1 MEQTITKYRVH
12 HAPGTSYTEF
22 ATRAEAEAFVTSVGE
37 ATIEVITEVLP
48 PEGT

>member
-1 MEQTITKYRVH
+1 MDTVITKYRVH
-12 HAPGTSYTEF
+12 HAPGNSYTEF
-22 ATRAEAEAFVTSVGE
+22 ATRAEAEAFVASVAE